1 MFLGPSF
8 GERDMISG
16 TPKIGEQILLAGWD
30 GSDISL
36 PPGPRKEPE
45 EETIRR
51 MRRKR
56 IEGQENG
63 SKK

>member
-16 TPKIGEQILLAGWD
+16 TPKIGEQILQAGWD

-36 PPGPRKEPE
+36 PPGPHKEPE
-45 EETIRR
+45 EKQSGGR
-51 MRRKR
+51 
-56 IEGQENG
+56 GG
-63 SKK
+63 